1 LRIVIP
7 RPMSEKEEKY
17 KTLVK
22 EVISLLPKDKAEYWI
37 GRIAQCKTLS
47 ARMKLCEDLKKHFG
61 GNK

>member
-1 LRIVIP
+1 
-7 RPMSEKEEKY
+7 MSEKEEKY